1 MITRWVSRTFLALLC
16 TIVCAPLAYILV
28 TSLVTTANTNFPLTV
43 AGYQV
48 PDLTY
53 FDVLFLTPE
62 FHIMFWNTCCLT
74 AATIAAQIII
84 AIPAAWVFSRWKTHA
99 GRLIF
104 ALYILL
110 MLLPFQAT
118 ILPNYLALNRLAML
132 DSLPGVILISAF
144 NTLPVFII
152 EHFFSSIPR
161 NTVESALI
169 DGASEFRILLEIG
182 IPTALP
188 GIIAALVLSIFE
200 LWNMIEQPLAF
211 LHSQALWPLS
221 MYLPNMSYGALGT
234 MCAIAIL
241 SAIPSLLVFLACEK
255 QLEQGISTLMS
266 RD

>member
-1 MITRWVSRTFLALLC
+1 MIVRWVSRALLALLC
-16 TIVCAPLAYILV
+16 TIVCVPLVYILAI
-28 TSLVTTANTNFPLTV
+28 SLVATTNPNFPLTV

-48 PDLTY
+48 PNLVY

-74 AATIAAQIII
+74 AATIAAQVII
-84 AIPAAWVFSRWKTHA
+84 AIPAAWVFSRWKSRA

-110 MLLPFQAT
+110 MLLPFQAAM
-118 ILPNYLALNRLAML
+118 LPNYLALNKLAML

-161 NTVESALI
+161 NTIESAAI

-188 GIIAALVLSIFE
+188 GIIAAMVLSIFE
-200 LWNMIEQPLAF
+200 IWNMIEQPLAF

-221 MYLPNMSYGALGT
+221 MYLPNMSYDALGT
-234 MCAIAIL
+234 MCAIAVL

-266 RD
+266 KD

>member
-1 MITRWVSRTFLALLC
+1 MITRWVSRTLLVLLC

-28 TSLVTTANTNFPLTV
+28 TSLVATANTNSPLTV